1 MKGSKMGNKGNGGLS
16 PIRHHNFCA
25 GPAALPTAVLERA
38 RDEMLDYRG
47 HGLSVMEMS
56 HRSPEYVAIA
66 EKAEADLRE
75 LLAIPANYKVLF
87 TQGGAT
93 QQFAAVPYNLLGQGG
108 SANFVDTGIWSRK
121 AIAEARHLF
130 GDVRVAAS
138 SEAAGNTAVPRPEQL
153 ELSADAAYLHY
164 TANETIGGLAFDYIP
179 GSEGGGPRR
188 ADGREVPLVC
198 DMSSSILSGPLDVS
212 RFGII
217 YAGAQKNIGPA
228 GLVVVIVRDDLLDRA
243 RPDMPSL
250 FGYKALAEAG
260 SMVNTPATYSWYLAG
275 LVFEWL
281 KDDIGGLS
289 AMEAINARKAA
300 RLYAAI
306 DASELYSNPIAVAN
320 RSRMNVPFVL
330 ADARLDEAFLAE
342 AEAAG
347 LLNLQG
353 HRSVGGM
360 RASLYNAVPEAA
372 VEALVEFMADFE
384 KRRG

>member
-1 MKGSKMGNKGNGGLS
+1 MGSHEYGGLS
-16 PIRHHNFCA
+16 PHHRHYNFCA
-25 GPAALPTAVLERA
+25 GPAALPTPVLERA
-38 RDEMLDYRG
+38 RDELLDYHGR
-47 HGLSVMEMS
+47 GLSVMEMS
-56 HRSPEYVAIA
+56 HRSAAYMAIA
-66 EKAEADLRE
+66 EKAEADLRD
-75 LLAIPANYKVLF
+75 LLAIPANYRVLF

-93 QQFAAVPYNLLGQGG
+93 QQFAAVPYNLLGPGG
-108 SANFVDTGIWSRK
+108 RANFINTGIWSKK

-130 GDVRVAAS
+130 GDVHVAAS
-138 SEAAGNTAVPRPEQL
+138 SEPGGHLAVPRPQEVV
-153 ELSADAAYLHY
+153 LSNDAAYLHF

-179 GSEGGGPRR
+179 GSEEGGPRR
-188 ADGREVPLVC
+188 PDGSEAPLVC

-212 RFGII
+212 RFGVI

-228 GLVVVIVRDDLLDRA
+228 GLVVVIVREDLLDRA
-243 RPDMPSL
+243 RTDMPSL
-250 FGYKALAEAG
+250 FGYQALADAG
-260 SMVNTPATYSWYLAG
+260 SMINTPATYSWYLAG

-281 KDDIGGLS
+281 KDEVGGLA
-289 AMEAINARKAA
+289 AMDAINARKAA
-300 RLYAAI
+300 KLYGAI
-306 DASELYSNPIAVAN
+306 DASDFYSNPIAVPN

-330 ADARLDEAFLAE
+330 SDSRLDKPFLAE

-372 VEALVEFMADFE
+372 VEALVDFMADFE

>member
-1 MKGSKMGNKGNGGLS
+1 MT
-16 PIRHHNFCA
+16 RHYNFCA

-38 RDEMLDYRG
+38 RDELLDYRG
-47 HGLSVMEMS
+47 LGLSVMEMS
-56 HRSPEYVAIA
+56 HRAPEYVAIA
-66 EKAEADLRE
+66 EQAEADLRQ

-93 QQFAAVPYNLLGQGG
+93 QQFAAVPYNLLGPGG
-108 SANFVDTGIWSRK
+108 RASFLNTGIWSKK

-130 GDVRVAAS
+130 GDVHLAAS
-138 SEAAGNTAVPRPEQL
+138 SEGNGHTAVPRQE
-153 ELSADAAYLHY
+153 EIVLSNDAAYLHY

-179 GSEGGGPRR
+179 AARRPDGSE
-188 ADGREVPLVC
+188 APLVC

-212 RFGII
+212 RFGVL

-243 RPDMPSL
+243 RTDMPSL
-250 FGYKALAEAG
+250 FGYQALADAG
-260 SMVNTPATYSWYLAG
+260 SMINTPATYSWYLAG
-275 LVFEWL
+275 LVFDWL
-281 KDDIGGLS
+281 KNDIGGLE
-289 AMEAINARKAA
+289 AMDAINARKAET
-300 RLYAAI
+300 LYAAI
-306 DASELYSNPIAVAN
+306 DASDVYSNPIAVPN

-330 ADARLDEAFLAE
+330 ADDRLDKAFLAE
-342 AEAAG
+342 AEDAG
-347 LLNLQG
+347 LLNLKG

-372 VEALVEFMADFE
+372 VTALVDFMADFE

>member
-1 MKGSKMGNKGNGGLS
+1 MT
-16 PIRHHNFCA
+16 RHYNFCA
-25 GPAALPTAVLERA
+25 GPAALPTTVLERA
-38 RDEMLDYRG
+38 RDELLDYQGR
-47 HGLSVMEMS
+47 GLSVMEMS
-56 HRSPEYVAIA
+56 HRAPEYIAIA

-93 QQFAAVPYNLLGQGG
+93 QQFAAVPYNLLGAGG
-108 SANFVDTGIWSRK
+108 RANFLTTGIWGKK
-121 AIAEARHLF
+121 ALAEARHLF
-130 GDVRVAAS
+130 GDAHVAAS
-138 SEAAGNTAVPRPEQL
+138 SEANGHRAVPRQEDIV
-153 ELSADAAYLHY
+153 LSDDAAYLHY
-164 TANETIGGLAFDYIP
+164 TANETIGGLEFDYIP
-179 GSEGGGPRR
+179 EVRRLDGSG
-188 ADGREVPLVC
+188 APLVC

-212 RFGII
+212 KFGVI

-243 RPDMPSL
+243 RADMPSL
-250 FGYKALAEAG
+250 FGYQALADAG
-260 SMVNTPATYSWYLAG
+260 SMINTPATYSWYLAG

-281 KDDIGGLS
+281 KDDVGGLA
-289 AMEAINARKAA
+289 AMDAINARKA
-300 RLYAAI
+300 RKLYAAI
-306 DASELYSNPIAVAN
+306 DGSELYSNPIAVAN

-330 ADARLDEAFLAE
+330 ADDRLDTPFLAE

-347 LLNLQG
+347 LLNLKG

-372 VEALVEFMADFE
+372 VDALIAFMADFE